1 MSDSE
6 FHLVDTSFRLVPPI
20 LVMLASASSGL
31 FEIGLSP
38 RADSASCGFRTI
50 AATLIPPSVFFLVG
64 SSIADWPL
72 ATSSGYGTALGCAA
86 STILG
91 GGILTRS
98 LRHRI
103 RIQPL
108 LLALATL
115 GAFLI
120 PLVLALERFLI
131 VIGAPF
137 QDDGHLGLL
146 SLVSAAFALS
156 YFVGRPK
163 PTSPQAGDADNP
175 GLAALG
181 SLFLLW
187 AWALAGIGGA
197 TSAEDAGQ
205 RITCLL
211 VASGTSF
218 FGSVCASLARFGTIP
233 PSTATLAPLSGLLA
247 CLPVASVIT
256 VQTSAM
262 VGILGVIAAIGCD
275 HLLRKT
281 GLDDTGGTTSAHA
294 GGALAG
300 LVASPIL
307 AASPSLPA
315 LGLQF
320 GVSLGC
326 ASSAFLGGL
335 LLWAALGLIVRLA
348 PSDDETG
355 VGLDFTE
362 HGWKRTS

>member
-1 MSDSE
+1 MPDSE
-6 FHLVDTSFRLVPPI
+6 FQLVDTSLRLISPI
-20 LVMLASASSGL
+20 LVLLACASSGL
-31 FEIGLSP
+31 FEIGLSH

-50 AATLIPPSVFFLVG
+50 AGTLVPPSAFFLLG

-72 ATSSGYGTALGCAA
+72 ATSSGYGTSLGCAV

-108 LLALATL
+108 LLAL
-115 GAFLI
+115 
-120 PLVLALERFLI
+120 ERFLI

-137 QDDGHLGLL
+137 RDDGHLGLL
-146 SLVSAAFALS
+146 SLASVAFALS

-187 AWALAGIGGA
+187 GWALAGIGGA
-197 TSAEDAGQ
+197 TSTEDAGQ

-218 FGSVCASLARFGTIP
+218 FGSVCASLVRFGTIP
-233 PSTATLAPLSGLLA
+233 QSAATLAPLSGLLA
-247 CLPVASVIT
+247 CLPVASMIT

-262 VGILGVIAAIGCD
+262 VGILGAIAAMGCD
-275 HLLRKT
+275 HLLRRT
-281 GLDDTGGTTSAHA
+281 GLNDTGGTTPAHA

-320 GVSLGC
+320 GVSLCC
-326 ASSAFLGGL
+326 ASSAFLGGM
-335 LLWAALGLIVRLA
+335 LLWAALGLVVRLA
-348 PSDDETG
+348 PSDDEMG

-362 HGWKRTS
+362 HGWKRAP